1 MHNKNGESHVKQELI
16 SDALTE
22 QNIEDYPV
30 LHLICT
36 EFNLQQKNNNSFQRI
51 IEKQNWN
58 DQKNVVIKKGGA
70 LPLTLQKKCKMLS

>member
-1 MHNKNGESHVKQELI
+1 MQNKNGESHVKQELI

-36 EFNLQQKNNNSFQRI
+36 EFNLQQKNNNNSF
-51 IEKQNWN
+51 
-58 DQKNVVIKKGGA
+58 
-70 LPLTLQKKCKMLS
+70 